1 MGIVFKQSLKNT
13 LILFLGFGI
22 GGINVLFLYTHFL
35 DAAYFGLITFLLSS
49 ANLLMPLM
57 VFGMQHTVVKF
68 YSAYSS
74 REERDDFL
82 ITALVLPVLV
92 IVPFALIGT
101 AFYNQI
107 AAYLS
112 RENIIIEKY
121 TYLIF
126 LLAVFM
132 GYFEVFYSWSRVH
145 MRSVYG
151 NFIKEVFAR
160 ISVTFL
166 LATVHFGWLSSE
178 QFVYAVVV
186 VYAIRVLLMQWYALQ
201 LYKPRWKGFRLPGN
215 LTEIL
220 HFSMYIILAGSA
232 GTILLEIDKFMIPQ
246 LKEISQ
252 VAYYSVGV
260 YIASVIAIPSR
271 AMQQIINPITAKEL
285 NDNNTLEVGRLYR
298 KSSLNLFAV
307 GGLFFLLINVNIR
320 ELYDLIDKP
329 EYNVGIYIVLIVSLA
344 ELIKLSLGNNGAIL
358 TNSKYYRVLFY
369 YAIGMAA
376 SVVVLNRLLIDLLGI
391 SGAALATLAV
401 VAVFSLLKL
410 YYVYVK
416 MGMQPYTRDT
426 ARLFLLIGSLFAA
439 FYFLALPVHPLLAI
453 GLKSLLVTAIFVFVM
468 LKMGFS
474 EEINR
479 IWKKYL
485 NP

>member
-1 MGIVFKQSLKNT
+1 
-13 LILFLGFGI
+13 
-22 GGINVLFLYTHFL
+22 
-35 DAAYFGLITFLLSS
+35 
-49 ANLLMPLM
+49 
-57 VFGMQHTVVKF
+57 
-68 YSAYSS
+68 
-74 REERDDFL
+74 
-82 ITALVLPVLV
+82 
-92 IVPFALIGT
+92 
-101 AFYNQI
+101 
-107 AAYLS
+107 
-112 RENIIIEKY
+112 
-121 TYLIF
+121 
-126 LLAVFM
+126 
-132 GYFEVFYSWSRVH
+132 
-145 MRSVYG
+145 
-151 NFIKEVFAR
+151 
-160 ISVTFL
+160 
-166 LATVHFGWLSSE
+166 
-178 QFVYAVVV
+178 
-186 VYAIRVLLMQWYALQ
+186 
-201 LYKPRWKGFRLPGN
+201 
-215 LTEIL
+215 
-220 HFSMYIILAGSA
+220 
-232 GTILLEIDKFMIPQ
+232 MIPQ

-285 NDNNTLEVGRLYR
+285 NENNTLEVGRLYR

-320 ELYDLIDKP
+320 ELYALIDKP

-358 TNSKYYRVLFY
+358 TNSRYYRVLFY

-376 SVVVLNRLLIDLLGI
+376 SVVFLNRLLIALIGI

-401 VAVFSLLKL
+401 VAFFSLLKL

-439 FYFLALPVHPLLAI
+439 FYFLTLPVHPLLAI
-453 GLKSLLVTAIFVFVM
+453 GVKSLLLTAIFVFVT